1 MSKETLHVENEEI
14 NKVAKALSS
23 ATRVKILRLTAE
35 KDIDVSRIAGLL
47 NQTEANISA
56 QIKILEQA
64 NLLVSRY
71 EPGMHGVRKI
81 CSTKVDTVSILLFTK
96 KSQDKRKN

>member
-1 MSKETLHVENEEI
+1 MSEETLKVSEDKI

-23 ATRVKILRLTAE
+23 KTRVKILKMTSE
-35 KDIDVSRIAGLL
+35 KDIDVSRIAGML

-56 QIKILEQA
+56 QVKILEEA
-64 NLLVSRY
+64 GLLVSRY

-81 CSTKVDTVSILLFTK
+81 CSTKVDTIIFSL
-96 KSQDKRKN
+96 Q

>member
-1 MSKETLHVENEEI
+1 MSEDTLQVAGERT

-23 ATRVKILRLTAE
+23 KTRIKILKLTSE
-35 KDIDVSRIAGLL
+35 RDIDVSRIAGLL

-56 QIKILEQA
+56 QIKILEEA
-64 NLLVSRY
+64 GLLVSRY

-81 CSTKVDTVSILLFTK
+81 CSTIIKTVVFNIL
-96 KSQDKRKN
+96 D

>member
-1 MSKETLHVENEEI
+1 MSEETLNVNEDRI

-23 ATRVKILRLTAE
+23 KTRVKILKMTSE
-35 KDIDVSRIAGLL
+35 KDIDVSRIAGML

-56 QIKILEQA
+56 QVKILEEA
-64 NLLVSRY
+64 GLLVSRY

-81 CSTKVDTVSILLFTK
+81 CSTKVNTVIFKLY
-96 KSQDKRKN
+96 

>member
-1 MSKETLHVENEEI
+1 MSEETLTVPEDKI

-23 ATRVKILRLTAE
+23 KTRIKILKMTSE
-35 KDIDVSRIAGLL
+35 KDIDVSRIAGIL

-56 QIKILEQA
+56 QIKILEEA
-64 NLLVSRY
+64 GLLISRY

-81 CSTKVDTVSILLFTK
+81 CSTKIDTVIFKL
-96 KSQDKRKN
+96 

>member
-1 MSKETLHVENEEI
+1 MSEETLNVEEEKT

-23 ATRVKILRLTAE
+23 KTRVKILKMTSER
-35 KDIDVSRIAGLL
+35 DIDVSRIAGLL

-56 QIKILEQA
+56 QIKILEEA
-64 NLLVSRY
+64 ELLTSRY

-81 CSTKVDTVSILLFTK
+81 CSTKVRTVIFKL
-96 KSQDKRKN
+96 

>member
-1 MSKETLHVENEEI
+1 MSEETLNVSEDRI

-23 ATRVKILRLTAE
+23 KTRVKILKMTSE
-35 KDIDVSRIAGLL
+35 KDIDVSRIAGML

-56 QIKILEQA
+56 QVKILEEA
-64 NLLVSRY
+64 GLLVSRY

-81 CSTKVDTVSILLFTK
+81 CSTKVDTVIFSL
-96 KSQDKRKN
+96 

>member
-1 MSKETLHVENEEI
+1 MSEETLHVDESNV
-14 NKVAKALSS
+14 NTVAKALSS
-23 ATRVKILRLTAE
+23 KTRIRILKMTSE
-35 KDIDVSRIAGLL
+35 KDIDVSRIAAML

-64 NLLVSRY
+64 GLLQSRY

-81 CSTKVDTVSILLFTK
+81 CSTKIDTVIIKL
-96 KSQDKRKN
+96 

>member
-1 MSKETLHVENEEI
+1 MSEETLQVKDEKI
-14 NKVAKALSS
+14 PIVAKALSS
-23 ATRVKILRLTAE
+23 KTRIQILKMTSE
-35 KDIDVSRIAGLL
+35 KDIDVSRIAALL

-64 NLLVSRY
+64 GLLISRY

-81 CSTKVDTVSILLFTK
+81 CSTKVETVIFNL
-96 KSQDKRKN
+96 

>member
-1 MSKETLHVENEEI
+1 MSQETLDVSDERI
-14 NKVAKALSS
+14 TVVAKALSS
-23 ATRVKILRLTAE
+23 KTRIEILKMTSE

-64 NLLVSRY
+64 GLLISRY

-81 CSTKVDTVSILLFTK
+81 CSTKIDTVIFKL
-96 KSQDKRKN
+96 

>member
-1 MSKETLHVENEEI
+1 MSEDTLQVDRERT

-23 ATRVKILRLTAE
+23 KTRIKILKMTSER
-35 KDIDVSRIAGLL
+35 DIDVSRIAGLL

-56 QIKILEQA
+56 QIKILEEA
-64 NLLVSRY
+64 GLLVSRY

-81 CSTKVDTVSILLFTK
+81 CSTKVKTVIFSILE
-96 KSQDKRKN
+96 

>member
-1 MSKETLHVENEEI
+1 MSEETLNVSEDNI

-23 ATRVKILRLTAE
+23 KTRVKILKITSE
-35 KDIDVSRIAGLL
+35 KDIDVSRIAGML

-56 QIKILEQA
+56 QVKILEQA
-64 NLLVSRY
+64 GLLVSRY

-81 CSTKVDTVSILLFTK
+81 CSTKVDTVIFNL
-96 KSQDKRKN
+96 

>member
-1 MSKETLHVENEEI
+1 MSEDTLQVDREKT

-23 ATRVKILRLTAE
+23 KTRIKILKLTSE
-35 KDIDVSRIAGLL
+35 RDIDVSRIAGLL

-56 QIKILEQA
+56 QIKILEEA
-64 NLLVSRY
+64 GLLVSRY

-81 CSTKVDTVSILLFTK
+81 CSTKIKTVVFSIL
-96 KSQDKRKN
+96 D

>member
-1 MSKETLHVENEEI
+1 MSEETLQVKDDKI
-14 NKVAKALSS
+14 PIVAKALSS
-23 ATRVKILRLTAE
+23 KTRIQILKMTSE
-35 KDIDVSRIAGLL
+35 KDIDVSRIAALL

-64 NLLVSRY
+64 GLLISRY

-81 CSTKVDTVSILLFTK
+81 CSTKVDTVIFNL
-96 KSQDKRKN
+96 

>member
-1 MSKETLHVENEEI
+1 MSEETLNVHEDKI

-23 ATRVKILRLTAE
+23 KTRVKILKLTSE

-56 QIKILEQA
+56 QVKILEEA
-64 NLLVSRY
+64 GLLVSRY

-81 CSTKVDTVSILLFTK
+81 CSTRVDTVIFSL
-96 KSQDKRKN
+96 